1 MKHRLRI
8 SSTKLI
14 GKREAKMKQMADL
27 GPIVRGSLVTAKRG
41 NHTAHQLTVSV
52 NGKTHTVYVPLDMVK
67 EVKTWTM
74 NYRKMQRL
82 IRDTAKLSMAIIH
95 RRVPESRGGDRSKGN
110 WRRSP

>member
-1 MKHRLRI
+1 MRYRI
-8 SSTKLI
+8 RASSAKLI
-14 GKREAKMKQMADL
+14 GKREAKMKQLADI

-52 NGKTHTVYVPLDMVK
+52 NGKTHTVYVPLGMVK

-82 IRDTAKLSMAIIH
+82 VRDIAKLSMAIIH
-95 RRVPESRGGDRSKGN
+95 CKVPESRGGDRSRGK
-110 WRRSP
+110 